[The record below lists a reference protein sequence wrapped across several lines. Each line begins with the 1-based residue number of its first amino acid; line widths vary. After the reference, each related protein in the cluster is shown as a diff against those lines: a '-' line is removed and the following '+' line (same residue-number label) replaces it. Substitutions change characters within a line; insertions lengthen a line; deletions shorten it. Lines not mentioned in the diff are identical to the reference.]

1 MSCTTPSTHRLLP
14 ALALL
19 ALPAALGGCQHDAQ
33 HHAGYHHHHHHDHA
47 HGHGHDHVEW
57 LTRPELLQRMFDG
70 YGTGDLALWDQH
82 LAADARCSMNA
93 ARMNGTGFIAEMRR
107 SFESFEDRRITGVEV
122 LAVKD
127 AADRIMTPTRF
138 RWSATA
144 IATGR
149 PVEVD
154 CMAWI
159 QWEGNTIVVFEE
171 VFDEVPIREALEV
184 PDAPASARLMD
195 SVEQRAEL
203 VRSRFASMD
212 LPAAVCAV
220 VTADGHAEFVELGTR
235 TPGDPTPVDADSLFD
250 IASMTKAVTTV
261 AALQMVE
268 QGRVSLDQPL
278 EGILPELAEIEILHA
293 DGTRTPA
300 TRPITLRD
308 LLRHT
313 AGFGYSF
320 TSPQIMAELE
330 LDPSTGWPLPETIA
344 EGEYD
349 WGFGVQPRRVFES
362 GTDWQYGRNLGVVG
376 RMVERLSG
384 QDLDTYFKE
393 HVFMPLGMTRS
404 GYNPEASLLAD
415 RVQMH
420 VRDPGTGVPRPGQPF
435 RPDRLETFYGGGGLY
450 STPRDYGRFLACL
463 LNGGELDGVRILD
476 RSLVEEMAED
486 QLPEGILVTMEGFP
500 GADPDRR
507 SFTNEFDDGYGLAWA
522 IDHGAK
528 DGLRPEGV
536 GYWSGIHN
544 TYYTFD
550 PERGVAVMFFS
561 QMQPF
566 DDVAAYELY
575 RTWEDEVYRS
585 IL

>member
-1 MSCTTPSTHRLLP
+1 MTRLPLLRHRTNSFP
-14 ALALL
+14 AMLL
-19 ALPAALGGCQHDAQ
+19 APLLVAGCQTSAP
-33 HHAGYHHHHHHDHA
+33 HHSSGHHHHDHHA
-47 HGHGHDHVEW
+47 HDHEHGHDHVEW
-57 LTRPELLQRMFDG
+57 LTRPELLERMFAG
-70 YGTGDLALWDQH
+70 YAAGDLALWNQH
-82 LAADARCSMNA
+82 LDPAARCALNA
-93 ARMNGTGFIAEMRR
+93 RRMSGLEFVDEMER
-107 SFESFEDRRITGVEV
+107 SFETFGDRRITNVEV

-127 AADRIMTPTRF
+127 DAGRIMTPTRF
-138 RWSATA
+138 DWSA
-144 IATGR
+144 IARPTGR
-149 PVEVD
+149 RIDVT
-154 CMAWI
+154 CMVWI
-159 QWEGNTIVVFEE
+159 QWDGNTIVVFEE
-171 VFDEVPIREALEV
+171 VFDEVPFQ
-184 PDAPASARLMD
+184 DAMEGLPASARLRENAAD
-195 SVEQRAEL
+195 RAEV
-203 VRSRFASMD
+203 VRTSFDSMD

-220 VTADGHAEFVELGTR
+220 VTAEGHAEFIEMGVGS
-235 TPGDPTPVDADSLFD
+235 PDDPTAVDADSLFD

-268 QGRVSLDQPL
+268 QGKVDLDEPL

-330 LDPSTGWPLPETIA
+330 IDPATGWPAPETIA

-384 QDLDTYFKE
+384 QDLDTYFHE
-393 HVFMPLGMTRS
+393 HIFVPLGMDRS
-404 GYNPEASLLAD
+404 GYNPGESLQAE

-420 VRDPGTGVPRPGQPF
+420 VRDPGTGVPLPSPPF
-435 RPDRLETFYGGGGLY
+435 RPDRVEPFYGGGGLY
-450 STPRDYGRFLACL
+450 STPRDFGRFLACL

-486 QLPEGILVTMEGFP
+486 QLPEGILVTMDGFP

-575 RTWEDEVYRS
+575 RIWEDEIYRS